1 MLKRLAYQKKVLT
14 LRSVLEATQRGEP
27 KRPRFREVA
36 QLVAYTS
43 GGRVVASSSL
53 VFPTKKQG
61 GSEIFVTTLCF
72 RGLTHFFFFHLKRK
86 YRND

>member
-1 MLKRLAYQKKVLT
+1 MLVVSEKSANFAFGFGSQADVW
-14 LRSVLEATQRGEP
+14 SASNP
-27 KRPRFREVA
+27 SIREVA

-61 GSEIFVTTLCF
+61 GNEAFVTTCVLMTYASCLLPF
-72 RGLTHFFFFHLKRK
+72 EA
-86 YRND
+86 